1 MGTVGLGS
9 VTWNGAI
16 NRSARANFFPRRSI
30 AHLDPEIIIYTKC
43 VLHKGAVV
51 YGESRQLAGSRH

>member
-1 MGTVGLGS
+1 MGAVGLGS

-30 AHLDPEIIIYTKC
+30 AHLDPEITIYTSAFFIK
-43 VLHKGAVV
+43 
-51 YGESRQLAGSRH
+51 EQLRMVKVDN